1 MICGTIGTSELD
13 SLTGNKKFSIFSR
26 KGSVRNSIRQAFIQ
40 QRPNLLLTLQ
50 SIPGGIKSELKILE
64 RIKGRISLKENG
76 KKNIYFPR
84 KVILFS
90 HGTVI

>member
-13 SLTGNKKFSIFSR
+13 SLTENKKFSIFSR

-50 SIPGGIKSELKILE
+50 SIPGGIKSELIILE
-64 RIKGRISLKENG
+64 RIKGRISLRKTG
-76 KKNIYFPR
+76 KKTFIFRAKSFYFHMA
-84 KVILFS
+84 L
-90 HGTVI
+90 